1 MPVYMSESKRQG
13 MRATGNVAESMEWE
27 ERDGKR
33 RPSKTV
39 QARQVNEAT
48 GEVGHPLWEVEVI
61 YSQSSWGRQGM
72 VTATVLVP
80 AKQRPV
86 LGEFAPVVFHDLV
99 VEVRVGKAGG
109 LVESWRADGI
119 AEGEK
124 PARAGGTAGSAA
136 A

>member
-13 MRATGNVAESMEWE
+13 MRATGNVAKSMEWE

-33 RPSKTV
+33 RPSKET
-39 QARQVNEAT
+39 QARQVDEAT

-61 YSQSSWGRQGM
+61 YSQSSWGRVGT

-80 AKQRPV
+80 AKQQPV
-86 LGEFAPVVFHDLV
+86 LGEFVSVVFHGLV

-109 LVESWRADGI
+109 LIESWRADGI
-119 AEGEK
+119 AEAEK
-124 PARAGGTAGSAA
+124 PARAGTASGSAA